1 VVRMSRVGFMLA
13 TADAVHGTQGSS
25 SPVARSLGL
34 LTLMLACGAVLSQRR
49 GSVQRSS
56 SGRHHQ
62 SKQAKTSH
70 FERQG
75 DPIACSHQA
84 ASAVGRLHAS
94 AAMLASSVL
103 ADSALE
109 HYRGGFE
116 NPGMLTPL
124 ITSLAVVVAGVH
136 GQVKASA
143 PLQAASCVTRAR
155 AYATA
160 VTVGVVG
167 IGFHI
172 YNILRRPGTVSWSNL
187 FYAAPVGAPAALSLA
202 GLLGLSGERIRGGA
216 PGEAAKLYG
225 MPAGR
230 ALSGLTGLGLA
241 GTIGEAGLLH
251 FRGAFHNPLM
261 WLPVSLPPVASALMF
276 SAAVRPPSRGSPMH
290 RITRGWLT
298 LTAVLGIG
306 GVGLHA
312 YGVSRQ
318 MGGWKNWQQNVQSG
332 PPIPAPP
339 AFSALAMAA
348 GAALSLIDSAGFTE
362 ERRS

>member
-1 VVRMSRVGFMLA
+1 MDSGSN
-13 TADAVHGTQGSS
+13 SS
-25 SPVARSLGL
+25 SVARSLGL
-34 LTLMLACGAVLSQRR
+34 LTLVLACCAVLFQRR
-49 GSVQRSS
+49 GSGERPS
-56 SGRHHQ
+56 SGRHYQ
-62 SKQAKTSH
+62 KQRARTSR
-70 FERQG
+70 FERRY
-75 DPIACSHQA
+75 DSHPYPQRTA
-84 ASAVGRLHAS
+84 AIGRLHTS

-109 HYRGGFE
+109 HYRGGFK

-124 ITSLAVVVAGVH
+124 ITSLAVVIAGIH
-136 GQVKASA
+136 GRVKASDS
-143 PLQAASCVTRAR
+143 LQGAGCVTRTR
-155 AYATA
+155 SYATA
-160 VTVGVVG
+160 LTVGIVG

-172 YNILRRPGTVSWSNL
+172 YNVLRRPGAVSWSNL

-202 GLLGLSGERIRGGA
+202 GLLGLSGESVGSAA
-216 PGEAAKLYG
+216 PGEAAMLYG
-225 MPAGR
+225 LPAGR

-241 GTIGEAGLLH
+241 GTVGEAGLLH

-261 WLPVSLPPVASALMF
+261 WLPVSLPPVAAALMIR
-276 SAAVRPPSRGSPMH
+276 AAVRPPLRGSSMH
-290 RITRGWLT
+290 RLTRGWLA
-298 LTAVLGIG
+298 LTALLGIG

-348 GAALSLIDSAGFTE
+348 GAALSLIDSAEFTGGT
-362 ERRS
+362 RS